1 MPKEKNKHLTE
12 SQRRLLELGFQ
23 QRKSFAQIERET
35 GIPRTTIKREIMKHR
50 EESTKVFYGRRF
62 NPCLHRYQCNTVGL
76 CNDLACSRKC
86 SICGKYCN
94 EKSCCRFSEEHC
106 LRLKKAPYV
115 CNGCPDERRC
125 SLRKF
130 YYIGKVAHNQYR
142 ETLIES
148 RQGVNVTEGELRAL
162 NEILVPALNKG
173 QSPHHAMVATPEAF
187 TICERTL
194 YSYINKGVL
203 YSKRHNLP
211 MAVRYKKRKGK
222 PVEHKIDRNCKK
234 DRTWKDYLKFIA
246 KNPEIDVVQMDVV
259 EGGQN
264 DKCVLLTI
272 MFPKLDFMIA
282 RLLPSKC
289 ALYVTEAFNWL
300 WKRLGPQIFCRLFP
314 AILTDN
320 GGEFSNPLAIEIAPD
335 TGAQRTK
342 IFYAR
347 PYTPTDK
354 PEVERNHEYIRR
366 IVDKGHSFDNLT
378 QAQVDL
384 MMSHINSYSRAAL
397 MDDSICPCRTP
408 YERFVFEYGEDVAKK
423 LGIVAIPLKDV
434 TLKPE
439 LFDMN

>member
-12 SQRRLLELGFQ
+12 SQRHSLELGLK

-35 GIPRTTIKREIMKHR
+35 GIPRSTIKREIMKHR

-62 NPCLHRYQCNTVGL
+62 NSCLHRYKCNIVRL
-76 CNDLACSRKC
+76 CGDLDCSRSC
-86 SICGKYCN
+86 SICGRYCS
-94 EKSCCRFSEEHC
+94 EKFCCSFTEERC
-106 LRLKKAPYV
+106 SRLEKAPYV

-130 YYIGKVAHNQYR
+130 YYIGKVAHGRYR
-142 ETLIES
+142 DTLIES

-162 NEILVPALNKG
+162 NEVLVPALNKG

-194 YSYINKGVL
+194 YSYINKGIL

-222 PVEHKIDRNCKK
+222 PVAHKVDRNCTEG
-234 DRTWKDYLKFIA
+234 RTWQDYLKFTE
-246 KNPEIDVVQMDVV
+246 KNPGIDVVQMDLV
-259 EGGQN
+259 EGGRN

-282 RLLPSKC
+282 RLLPGKC
-289 ALYVTEAFNWL
+289 ALHVTEAFNVL
-300 WKRLGPQIFCRLFP
+300 WKTLGPTDFCRLFS

-320 GGEFSNPLAIEIAPD
+320 GPEFSNPLAIETAPD
-335 TGAQRTK
+335 TGAKRTK

-347 PYTPTDK
+347 PNTPTDK
-354 PEVERNHEYIRR
+354 SEVERNHEYIRR

-378 QAQVDL
+378 QKEVDL

-397 MDDSICPCRTP
+397 MSDSTCPCRTP
-408 YERFVFEYGEDVAKK
+408 YERFVFEYGEDVSKK

-434 TLKPE
+434 TLRPE